1 MGALGWGR
9 SGEKGRIAALAL
21 GELGVDRAV
30 RGPAPVAQG
39 EDAGAGREAQGTQL
53 AAPGGRVET
62 RPTPGHGR
70 AVGGLAAR
78 LRDIRP
84 SEGGGIRDD
93 FGQVSVPG
101 TERAKRNGERWF
113 SVGKFHVEVASC
125 CWECVSGTP
134 ECENRLGTA
143 GFGAVCLELRGAD
156 PAWGPFAAH
165 GRNRRGFSR
174 FLWLLKILVII
185 LGLGVAG
192 FIFGSMFLQAAFSS
206 LKPGLPSPAPDVQ
219 KLKLLPEEHLRNL
232 FSYDGIWLF
241 PKNQCKCE
249 ANKGQGSYNFQDAYG
264 QSDLPAVK
272 LRRQAEFEHFQRRE
286 GLPRPLPLL
295 AQPNLPFGYPVHGVE
310 VMPLHTVPIP
320 GLQFEGP
327 DAPIY
332 KVTLTASL
340 GTLNTLADVPDSVV
354 QGRGQKQLT
363 ISTSDRKLLKFIL
376 QHVTYTSTGYQHQKV
391 DIVSLESRSSVAKF
405 PVTIRHPV
413 IPKLY
418 DPGPERKLRNLVT
431 IATKTFLRPHKLM
444 IMLRSIREY
453 YPDLTVIVA
462 DDSKKPLEIKD
473 NHVEYYTM
481 PFGKVGGS
489 VLGNVFQFKLLLEQ
503 SENGACLHKRT
514 GFFQP
519 LDGFPNCVVTSGVV
533 NFFLAHTERLQRVGF
548 DPRLQRVAHSE
559 FFIDGLGT
567 LLVGSCPEVII
578 GHQSRSP
585 VVDSE
590 LAALEKTYDTYR
602 SNTLAQVQFKLALH
616 YFKNYLQCAT

>member
-1 MGALGWGR
+1 MEIPDTLVGKVPVEMSPGKLFLHKA
-9 SGEKGRIAALAL
+9 SGLE
-21 GELGVDRAV
+21 
-30 RGPAPVAQG
+30 
-39 EDAGAGREAQGTQL
+39 
-53 AAPGGRVET
+53 
-62 RPTPGHGR
+62 
-70 AVGGLAAR
+70 R
-78 LRDIRP
+78 LRDLHDMKLGHRINITAAAGSGAR
-84 SEGGGIRDD
+84 
-93 FGQVSVPG
+93 
-101 TERAKRNGERWF
+101 T
-113 SVGKFHVEVASC
+113 GKE
-125 CWECVSGTP
+125 
-134 ECENRLGTA
+134 
-143 GFGAVCLELRGAD
+143 
-156 PAWGPFAAH
+156 
-165 GRNRRGFSR
+165 
-174 FLWLLKILVII
+174 
-185 LGLGVAG
+185 
-192 FIFGSMFLQAAFSS
+192 
-206 LKPGLPSPAPDVQ
+206 
-219 KLKLLPEEHLRNL
+219 
-232 FSYDGIWLF
+232 
-241 PKNQCKCE
+241 
-249 ANKGQGSYNFQDAYG
+249 
-264 QSDLPAVK
+264 
-272 LRRQAEFEHFQRRE
+272 E

-332 KVTLTASL
+332 EVTLTASL

-363 ISTSDRKLLKFIL
+363 ISTSDRKLLNFIL

-481 PFGKVGGS
+481 PFGKGWFAGRNLAISQVTTKYVLWVDDDFLFNEKTKIEVLVDVLEKTELDVVGGS

-590 LAALEKTYDTYR
+590 LAALEKTYNTYR
-602 SNTLAQVQFKLALH
+602 SNTLAQVQFKLALQ
-616 YFKNYLQCAT
+616 YFKNHLQCAT